1 MFTNST
7 GSDIISAHDFMKLRV
22 RHPALAS
29 STQPTPMVQERP
41 PSPARDELENGFG
54 ARRVKQRKGP

>member
-41 PSPARDELENGFG
+41 PSPQFEVLAIRGEHLRCWVARL
-54 ARRVKQRKGP
+54 